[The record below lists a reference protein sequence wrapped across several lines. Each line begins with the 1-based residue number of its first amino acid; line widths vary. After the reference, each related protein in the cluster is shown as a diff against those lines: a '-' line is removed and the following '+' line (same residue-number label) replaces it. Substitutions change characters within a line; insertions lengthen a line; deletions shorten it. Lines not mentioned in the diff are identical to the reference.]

1 MVNLRPGRAPKPQP
15 SKRASATVRP
25 PRRHGR
31 GVPKP
36 PGPRE
41 KGGDRY
47 LSWGDGR

>member
-1 MVNLRPGRAPKPQP
+1 MVNRTTRAAKAPA
-15 SKRASATVRP
+15 SKRGETPVRP

-41 KGGDRY
+41 KGGGRF